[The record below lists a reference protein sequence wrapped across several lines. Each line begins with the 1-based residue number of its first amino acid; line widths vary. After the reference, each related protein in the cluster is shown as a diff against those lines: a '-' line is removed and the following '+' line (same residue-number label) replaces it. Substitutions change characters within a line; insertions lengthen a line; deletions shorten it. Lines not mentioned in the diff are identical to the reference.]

1 LYFRPGTN
9 PRLPSGVIGLGNR
22 IGNAVLRKQ
31 IRLQSESIPADIS
44 LGVVIAGVN
53 VLIGIALI
61 IAFI

>member
-1 LYFRPGTN
+1 VF
-9 PRLPSGVIGLGNR
+9 
-22 IGNAVLRKQ
+22 RKQ
-31 IRLQSESIPADIS
+31 VGIQSESIPADIS

>member
-1 LYFRPGTN
+1 MSANHSKFE
-9 PRLPSGVIGLGNR
+9 
-22 IGNAVLRKQ
+22 
-31 IRLQSESIPADIS
+31 SESIPAVIS

>member
-1 LYFRPGTN
+1 MSASHSKFG
-9 PRLPSGVIGLGNR
+9 
-22 IGNAVLRKQ
+22 
-31 IRLQSESIPADIS
+31 SESIPADTS

>member
-1 LYFRPGTN
+1 
-9 PRLPSGVIGLGNR
+9 
-22 IGNAVLRKQ
+22 VLRKQ

>member
-1 LYFRPGTN
+1 MFRN
-9 PRLPSGVIGLGNR
+9 
-22 IGNAVLRKQ
+22 Q
-31 IRLQSESIPADIS
+31 IRLQSESIPAVIS

>member
-22 IGNAVLRKQ
+22 IGNAVFRKQ
-31 IRLQSESIPADIS
+31 IRPQSESIPADI
-44 LGVVIAGVN
+44 GVVIAGVN

>member
-1 LYFRPGTN
+1 MLM
-9 PRLPSGVIGLGNR
+9 GLDNR

-31 IRLQSESIPADIS
+31 IGMIQSEI
-44 LGVVIAGVN
+44 GVVIAGAN